1 MVKQPVSTNKIN
13 STPEPSN
20 IRRKSVNGTPVTVI
34 VVPLQQP
41 VLLLLIMAHL
51 AQDEV
56 PLNDML
62 AMLAQR
68 VEPSTRISNSNSIT
82 EKGPM
87 MEGEEAKDTK
97 TIGKNIMQMV
107 GVEAVLGISRITIN
121 SSTCEGKTI
130 DY

>member
-1 MVKQPVSTNKIN
+1 M
-13 STPEPSN
+13 
-20 IRRKSVNGTPVTVI
+20 NGTPVTVI

-41 VLLLLIMAHL
+41 MLLLLIMAHL

-56 PLNDML
+56 PLNDIL
-62 AMLAQR
+62 AVLAQR
-68 VEPSTRISNSNSIT
+68 VEPCTRINNSNSIT

-107 GVEAVLGISRITIN
+107 GVEAVLGISRIIIN